1 MKAKFRLLVAVSVLV
16 LASLACQ
23 TLQPGA
29 AVPPVIPALPQ
40 ATSAPVS
47 AAPVMVDTT
56 GLFQEQEALVALY
69 ERVTPGIVSIQVTT
83 TTGGSLGTGFVIDS
97 DGHIVTNA
105 HVVEGQ
111 TAIEIDFASGF
122 KAYGKL
128 VGIDEN
134 SDLAVIKVDAP
145 ASEIVPL
152 TLGSSS
158 QLKVGQKVIAIGNPF
173 GLSGTMTTGIVS
185 ALGRT
190 LPSNNES
197 PGGGFFSAGD
207 LIQTDAAINPGNSG
221 GPLFNLNGEVVGVNR
236 AIRTE
241 ASNSTGEPVNSGIGF
256 AIAIDIVKRV
266 APAIIATGKYDYPY
280 LGIASLPDD
289 AMSLEVIK
297 ALDLKSMTGVYVTD
311 VVTGGPADNAGMQ
324 GASTTT
330 SIDGL
335 QGGGDLIVAIDG
347 QPIKT
352 FDDLMRYLF
361 TQKSPGDM
369 VIITVLRGEERVDL
383 NLKLAARP

>member
-1 MKAKFRLLVAVSVLV
+1 MKATFRLLVAVSVLV

-29 AVPPVIPALPQ
+29 AVPPVVPALPQ
-40 ATSAPVS
+40 ATSVPVS

-83 TTGGSLGTGFVIDS
+83 TSGGSLGTGFVIDT

-122 KAYGKL
+122 KTYGKL

-311 VVTGGPADNAGMQ
+311 VVTGGPADNAGML
-324 GASTTT
+324 GASTVT

-369 VIITVLRGEERVDL
+369 VVITVLRGEERVDL

>member
-1 MKAKFRLLVAVSVLV
+1 MKATFRLLVAVSVLV

-29 AVPPVIPALPQ
+29 AVPPVVPALPQ
-40 ATSAPVS
+40 ATSVPVS

-83 TTGGSLGTGFVIDS
+83 TSGGSLGTGFVIDT

-122 KAYGKL
+122 KTYGKL

-311 VVTGGPADNAGMQ
+311 VVTGGPADNAGML
-324 GASTTT
+324 GASSAT

-369 VIITVLRGEERVDL
+369 VVITVLRGEERVDL